1 MGFNHVAPR
10 VSSGHFKCVVLR
22 AVNRSLKPPKF
33 EGAVPVAGRTYPKRL
48 SAVSPFPLPVLNPRG
63 VEVLVVR
70 PYFRLFNWSAL
81 VISRRG
87 KSQSLDRL

>member
-1 MGFNHVAPR
+1 MLLLGPPR
-10 VSSGHFKCVVLR
+10 DTSNVWYYGPSTEALSHQNLR
-22 AVNRSLKPPKF
+22 EPVR
-33 EGAVPVAGRTYPKRL
+33 VAGRTYPKRL

-63 VEVLVVR
+63 VEVVAVR
-70 PYFRLFNWSAL
+70 PYFGLFNWSAL